1 MANNNNRIRRAFQG
15 LRDFLQFL
23 TEDPQGR
30 YIDEQIRRQQPR
42 RAPDNRGAAERDALA
57 RAFRRISNEQELNE
71 LAARSQSLADQAR
84 AFLAPARDN
93 VQDNAVAYENVEN
106 EPLPDNVDP
115 GSMAEILQRTQSLA
129 RQMRRYNGRGR
140 VGGGKGSSEAKRRM
154 AYVRSF
160 KGKH

>member
-1 MANNNNRIRRAFQG
+1 MANNNRIRRAFQG

-30 YIDEQIRRQQPR
+30 YIDQQIRRQQPR

-57 RAFRRISNEQELNE
+57 RLFARIGNEQQLNE
-71 LAARSQSLADQAR
+71 LQARSQALADQAR
-84 AFLAPARDN
+84 SFVVPARDN
-93 VQDNAVAYENVEN
+93 VPGNEDVYDNVEID
-106 EPLPDNVDP
+106 PVPDNVDP
-115 GSMAEILQRTQSLA
+115 GSMAEILQRSQALA
-129 RQMRRYNGRGR
+129 RQARRFSGRGR
-140 VGGGKGSSEAKRRM
+140 VGAGKGSSEAKRRM